1 MRAWKLW
8 LDRSLTAQAV
18 LIFVLGVAGNAL
30 LRRDGQVGW
39 WVIQTAVFTAV
50 AIGIV
55 AAQRRRVGRA
65 AGVGPRGIAELNRQ
79 IRHGEVPSDPETRAT
94 MQKLVAEQLG
104 KMERGG
110 RWLPYWLACM
120 GLIAAGMLA
129 LGIVTG
135 SLIFPL
141 VFAVGVAV
149 FCAWILWM
157 RRRALERHRHM
168 RSALQNHG

>member
-1 MRAWKLW
+1 M
-8 LDRSLTAQAV
+8 DRSLTAQAV
-18 LIFVLGVAGNAL
+18 LIFVVGVAGNAL

-39 WVIQTAVFTAV
+39 WVIQTAVCTAV

-79 IRHGEVPSDPETRAT
+79 IRHGEVPSDPGTRAT

-135 SLIFPL
+135 SLVFPL
-141 VFAVGVAV
+141 VFAVGVAL
-149 FCAWILWM
+149 FCTWILWM

-168 RSALQNHG
+168 RSALRSHG